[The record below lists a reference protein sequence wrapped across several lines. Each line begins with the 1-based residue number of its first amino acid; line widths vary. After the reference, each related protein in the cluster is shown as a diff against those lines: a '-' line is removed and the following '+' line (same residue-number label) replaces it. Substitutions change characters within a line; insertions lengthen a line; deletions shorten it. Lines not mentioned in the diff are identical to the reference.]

1 MIDKKENIEKIKN
14 IVQHSPELMKIAGD
28 KNVDDIENIE
38 QVVSDW
44 IKHNVLFS
52 FDGIAYQALQAT
64 AGALLDQYIK
74 IKPEN
79 DKRAGLYINR
89 TAGAYAIID
98 KNKLLLNQYVIDNP
112 DLKANGEA
120 TGIKLAAIL
129 NLLVELATF
138 KGWEVLPSNE
148 LGDVAPNDKAVY
160 NARKG
165 GFTGSSLLD

>member
-1 MIDKKENIEKIKN
+1 MTELKDIKFTFDKIGY
-14 IVQHSPELMKIAGD
+14 SAC
-28 KNVDDIENIE
+28 
-38 QVVSDW
+38 SD
-44 IKHNVLFS
+44 S
-52 FDGIAYQALQAT
+52 

-98 KNKLLLNQYVIDNP
+98 KNKLLLNQYVVDNP

-120 TGIKLAAIL
+120 TGIKLVAIL
-129 NLLVELATF
+129 NLLVELAKN
-138 KGWEVLPSNE
+138 KGWEIESSDSI
-148 LGDVAPNDKAVY
+148 GDVAPNDKAVY
-160 NARKG
+160 NVRKG